1 MVDQMEVPPV
11 TRRER
16 EIGLRL
22 DLREKLDQGV
32 TGLLRCDSDIRY
44 LLDVV
49 ALLRAD
55 LQVAVTRGTVWRR
68 YGQQQASRADY
79 LASEAVANAS
89 VG

>member
-1 MVDQMEVPPV
+1 MQDVMEVPPV

-16 EIGLRL
+16 EISKRL
-22 DLREKLDQGV
+22 DLREQLNQGV
-32 TGLLRCDSDIRY
+32 SGPTRCDSDMRY

-68 YGQQQASRADY
+68 FGQQQASRADY
-79 LASEAVANAS
+79 LASEAVASAS
-89 VG
+89 FR

>member
-1 MVDQMEVPPV
+1 MEVPAV

-16 EIGLRL
+16 EISHRL
-22 DLREKLDQGV
+22 DLREALAEGGG
-32 TGLLRCDSDIRY
+32 TPTRCDSDIRY

-68 YGQQQASRADY
+68 FGQQQASRADY
-79 LASEAVANAS
+79 LASEAVAHAS

>member
-1 MVDQMEVPPV
+1 MPDQMEVPPV
-11 TRRER
+11 TRREQ
-16 EIGLRL
+16 EISRHL
-22 DLREKLDQGV
+22 DLREQLDQGV
-32 TGLLRCDSDIRY
+32 TAPTRCDSDLRY

-68 YGQQQASRADY
+68 FGQQQASRADY
-79 LASEAVANAS
+79 LASEAVLRAS

>member
-1 MVDQMEVPPV
+1 MHDAMEVPPV

-16 EIGLRL
+16 EIALKL
-22 DLREKLDQGV
+22 DLREQLVEPPGAP
-32 TGLLRCDSDIRY
+32 TRCDSDTRF

-68 YGQQQASRADY
+68 FGQQQASRADY
-79 LASEAVANAS
+79 LASEAVFDAS
-89 VG
+89 LG